1 MKERSIAIGV
11 IVVLLGVGIVLGIG
25 PLGGVAGAFGVVDG
39 DAEGSVDNPASTGT
53 VYTEGAGSSGGGSD
67 VGSDAGGDGGSASDT
82 PPFTFAIQQIEQCG
96 QTCRDVTVTLTN
108 QQNTTA
114 EDVAV
119 YTRIYAGN
127 STAKEDL
134 VWSGQEDVGTMAAGE
149 SVTETQRVKLS
160 YMEAYSVKQAD
171 GWITVV
177 TTIESA
183 DTTITFK
190 SRRDVA

>member
-1 MKERSIAIGV
+1 MKGRSIAIGV
-11 IVVLLGVGIVLGIG
+11 IIVLLGVGIALGVG
-25 PLGGVAGAFGVVDG
+25 PLEGLAGDYGVVDG
-39 DAEGSVDNPASTGT
+39 DASESVDTPASTGT

-67 VGSDAGGDGGSASDT
+67 GGSASDT
-82 PPFTFAIQQIEQCG
+82 PPFTFSIQQIEKCG
-96 QTCRDVTVTLTN
+96 QTCRDVTATLTN

-114 EDVAV
+114 EDVTV

-134 VWSGQEDVGTMAAGE
+134 VWSGQKDVGTMAAGE

-160 YMEAYSVKQAD
+160 FMEAYSIEQAD